1 MWNPKT
7 STKPEELF
15 QEVLKATREW
25 KGCHSVEAYSNKEES
40 KYIFVEEFD
49 SEKIWK
55 EYFEWRIQESGA
67 LLSELLSEPPKPT
80 FYEIENFG
88 YGKDY

>member
-1 MWNPKT
+1 M
-7 STKPEELF
+7 
-15 QEVLKATREW
+15 
-25 KGCHSVEAYSNKEES
+25 
-40 KYIFVEEFD
+40 EEFD

>member
-1 MWNPKT
+1 MDCRPAEIT
-7 STKPEELF
+7 
-15 QEVLKATREW
+15 
-25 KGCHSVEAYSNKEES
+25 AYSNKEES
-40 KYIFVEEFD
+40 KYIFIEEFD

-67 LLSELLSEPPKPT
+67 LLSEFLSEPPKPT